1 MKGLIR
7 KAAAALCCLAG
18 VGGLGCYT
26 YRDLVDPCYPE
37 RYNYQA
43 RQEVIASYTPQEQ
56 NGHVLDQTVW
66 NTYFEAGTDRLTGGG
81 LERLAYLARRRPQPD
96 PVVYLQAAQDV
107 SYDQA
112 KPDEMADRRQELDAK
127 RVVAVQRFLN
137 AQTGGRR
144 GEFQVLIHDPAEVNV
159 PAAYGSAEYTQ
170 IIGRAQGG
178 LGTGG
183 GAAASA
189 NNAAAATGASAPPS
203 SPPPQ

>member
-1 MKGLIR
+1 MKGLVR

-43 RQEVIASYTPQEQ
+43 RQEVVASYTPQEL

-66 NTYFEAGTDRLTGGG
+66 NYDFETGTDKLTGGG
-81 LERLAYLARRRPQPD
+81 LEHLAYLARRRPQPD
-96 PVVYLQAAQDV
+96 TVVYLQTAQDV
-107 SYDQA
+107 AYD
-112 KPDEMADRRQELDAK
+112 PDHSEKLGEVRQNLDAR
-127 RVVAVQRFLN
+127 RVVAVERFLT

-144 GEFQVLIHDPAEVNV
+144 GEFQVLIHDPSEVGA
-159 PAAYGSAEYTQ
+159 PGAYGSGEYSQ
-170 IIGRAQGG
+170 VIGRVKGG
-178 LGTGG
+178 LGTGA

-189 NNAAAATGASAPPS
+189 NNAAAANGASAPPA
-203 SPPPQ
+203 P